1 MYAIFTMRK
10 MQLTQRINN
19 LQYRLMQ
26 LSQKLQDLSV
36 YAGNVADGI
45 ISPSEFLSSP
55 ASIFGANMNYFNRS
69 VPKALFEASQSTQM
83 YNANMINMNM
93 ASGGQYGMAVDPS
106 NFNSMLQQN
115 QFFVFNSFFKQALDA
130 AGKAEAA
137 QVKRLETDITNQKL
151 MIETQLK
158 AAETELQKVED
169 AESKNIEK
177 TAPKYA

>member
-10 MQLTQRINN
+10 LQLTQRINN
-19 LQYRLMQ
+19 LQFRLME

-45 ISPSEFLSSP
+45 ITPGEFMSSP
-55 ASIFGANMNYFNRS
+55 ASIFGVNMNYFNNS
-69 VPKALFEASQSTQM
+69 VPQALYDASRATQI
-83 YNANMINMNM
+83 YNANIMNMNA
-93 ASGGQYGMAVDPS
+93 ASGGQYGMLVDPS
-106 NFNSMLQQN
+106 NPRSIQAN
-115 QFFVFNSFFKQALDA
+115 QFFIFNSFFKQALDA

-137 QVKRLETDITNQKL
+137 KVKRLETDITNQKL

-158 AAETELQKVED
+158 AAETELDKVEEQ
-169 AESKNIEK
+169 ESKGIER